1 MLQLWIIKLI
11 CKFFLLTIYFILYKV
26 RSSDKSSVIFLFHQ
40 SLSLLASRPCLIFEK
55 HHYQSQSSPESL
67 ISFMLLL
74 LLLLKLW
81 HCLLT
86 SAYLGFAKQCFG
98 LWITGHFTLCF
109 PPYLLWSMSL
119 SISYFQDRSQGSQSS
134 KGLNS

>member
-1 MLQLWIIKLI
+1 MPQLWIIKLI
-11 CKFFLLTIYFILYKV
+11 CTFFFLTLYFILYQV
-26 RSSDKSSVIFLFHQ
+26 PSSNKPFCYFPFHQ
-40 SLSLLASRPCLIFEK
+40 NLSLLASRPCLIFKK
-55 HHYQSQSSPESL
+55 HHYQYQSSPEKL
-67 ISFMLLL
+67 ISFMLL

-98 LWITGHFTLCF
+98 LWITGLFTLCF
-109 PPYLLWSMSL
+109 PPYLLWSMS
-119 SISYFQDRSQGSQSS
+119 SNISYFQDRSQGSQPS